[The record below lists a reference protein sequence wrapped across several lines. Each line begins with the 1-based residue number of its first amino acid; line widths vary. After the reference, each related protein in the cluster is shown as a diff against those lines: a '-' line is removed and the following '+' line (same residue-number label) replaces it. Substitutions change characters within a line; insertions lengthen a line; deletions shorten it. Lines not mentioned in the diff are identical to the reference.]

1 MTPRSPPSD
10 KKGLQR
16 PETRDL
22 LKCRVDPTLLI
33 NTVLPVNGVFKEIG
47 VRDPATVLATMLPDE
62 TRVTCG
68 NKDHVIDG
76 ARIKASMQ
84 RCNSARCVAD
94 EFSRSFCAGPHLE
107 VDRGDFKEKFMD
119 HAQTM
124 VDIGLRKGKVK
135 HGDEAMSRVDRG
147 YEEVVPHKL
156 CIPLRE

>member
-1 MTPRSPPSD
+1 MTPLATVRQE
-10 KKGLQR
+10 KEGLQR

-68 NKDHVIDG
+68 NKDHVIDR

-84 RCNSARCVAD
+84 RCNSARAASRMNSAD
-94 EFSRSFCAGPHLE
+94 LSVRGPTSRSIEAIS
-107 VDRGDFKEKFMD
+107 KKSSW
-119 HAQTM
+119 TT
-124 VDIGLRKGKVK
+124 RKPWLTLV
-135 HGDEAMSRVDRG
+135 
-147 YEEVVPHKL
+147 
-156 CIPLRE
+156 